1 MPNHNNTAAAKKLR
15 SSYFT
20 TTISI
25 ALVLFLLG
33 MIGLLL
39 LNASRVSNYV
49 KENLCLTVTFA
60 PDTRDAEI
68 RQIEKQLLTLPQV
81 KTVRYIDKDEAAREM
96 EANLGESFM
105 DMLDENPLLPSME
118 IKLFAQY
125 ANEEGMNGIAETVRA
140 FKPVRDVN
148 YEKDVVNLIHE
159 NVRKI
164 SLVLLGFS
172 LLMLLVAVTLIN
184 NTVRLM
190 VYSKRFLIR
199 AMQLVGATRGFIRR
213 PFVGSAVVQGLV
225 GGLLAN
231 AMLAVVVFFSAREL
245 PGIVGFNNPLSLGAL
260 FVVVFIVGI
269 ALTLVST
276 ISSVNKYL
284 NLRTADLYV

>member
-1 MPNHNNTAAAKKLR
+1 MPNHNNTAATKKLR

-39 LNASRVSNYV
+39 LNASRVSSYV

-96 EANLGESFM
+96 QANLGENFLE
-105 DMLDENPLLPSME
+105 MLDENPLLPSME

-125 ANEEGMNGIAETVRA
+125 ANEEGMGAIAETVRA

-148 YEKDVVNLIHE
+148 FEKDVVNLIHE

-172 LLMLLVAVTLIN
+172 VLMLLVAITLIN

-199 AMQLVGATRGFIRR
+199 TMQLVGATRGFIRR
-213 PFVGSAVVQGLV
+213 PFVASAVVQGLV
-225 GGLLAN
+225 GGAVAN

-245 PGIVGFNNPLSLGAL
+245 PGIVGFSNAFSLSAL
-260 FVVVFIVGI
+260 FAVVFVAGI

-276 ISSVNKYL
+276 TLSVNKYL

>member
-1 MPNHNNTAAAKKLR
+1 MPNHNSTAAARKLR

-33 MIGLLL
+33 MIGLIL
-39 LNASRVSNYV
+39 LNASRVSSYV

-68 RQIEKQLLTLPQV
+68 RQIEKQLLASPQV
-81 KTVRYIDKDEAAREM
+81 KSVRYIDKDEAAKEM
-96 EANLGESFM
+96 QENLGENFL

-118 IKLFAQY
+118 VKLFAEY
-125 ANEEGMNGIAETVRA
+125 ADEEGMSAQAETLRSY
-140 FKPVRDVN
+140 KPVRDVN
-148 YEKDVVNLIHE
+148 FEKDVVNLIHE

-172 LLMLLVAVTLIN
+172 ILMLLVAITLIN

-199 AMQLVGATRGFIRR
+199 TMQLVGATRGFIRR
-213 PFVGSAVVQGLV
+213 PFVASAVIQGLV
-225 GGLLAN
+225 GGLVAN
-231 AMLAVVVFFSAREL
+231 AMLAVVIFISAREL
-245 PGIVGFNNPLSLGAL
+245 PGVVGFTNVYSVATL
-260 FVVVFIVGI
+260 FAIVFLVGVL
-269 ALTLVST
+269 LTLVST
-276 ISSVNKYL
+276 TRSVNKYL

>member
-1 MPNHNNTAAAKKLR
+1 MPNHNNTAATKKLR

-39 LNASRVSNYV
+39 LNASRVSSYV

-96 EANLGESFM
+96 EANLGENFL

-125 ANEEGMNGIAETVRA
+125 ANEEGMGGIAETVRT

-148 YEKDVVNLIHE
+148 FEKDVVNLIHE

-172 LLMLLVAVTLIN
+172 VLMLLVAITLIN

-199 AMQLVGATRGFIRR
+199 TMQLVGATRGFIRR
-213 PFVGSAVVQGLV
+213 PFVASAVIQGLV
-225 GGLLAN
+225 GGAVAN

-245 PGIVGFNNPLSLGAL
+245 PGIVGFNNAFSLSAL
-260 FVVVFIVGI
+260 FAVVFVTGV

-276 ISSVNKYL
+276 TLSVNKYL

>member
-1 MPNHNNTAAAKKLR
+1 
-15 SSYFT
+15 
-20 TTISI
+20 
-25 ALVLFLLG
+25 
-33 MIGLLL
+33 
-39 LNASRVSNYV
+39 
-49 KENLCLTVTFA
+49 
-60 PDTRDAEI
+60 
-68 RQIEKQLLTLPQV
+68 
-81 KTVRYIDKDEAAREM
+81 M
-96 EANLGESFM
+96 EANLGENFLE
-105 DMLDENPLLPSME
+105 MLDENPLLPSME

-125 ANEEGMNGIAETVRA
+125 ANEEGMSAIAETVRA

-148 YEKDVVNLIHE
+148 FEKDVVNLIHE

-172 LLMLLVAVTLIN
+172 VLMLLVAITLIN

-199 AMQLVGATRGFIRR
+199 TMQLVGATRGFIRR
-213 PFVGSAVVQGLV
+213 PFVASAVIQGLV
-225 GGLLAN
+225 GGAVAN

-245 PGIVGFNNPLSLGAL
+245 PGIVGFNNAFSLWAL
-260 FVVVFIVGI
+260 FAVVFVAGI

-276 ISSVNKYL
+276 TLSVNKYL

>member
-1 MPNHNNTAAAKKLR
+1 MPNHNNTAATKKLR

-39 LNASRVSNYV
+39 LNASRVSSYV

-81 KTVRYIDKDEAAREM
+81 KTVRYIDKEEAAREM
-96 EANLGESFM
+96 EANLGENFL

-125 ANEEGMNGIAETVRA
+125 ANEEGMSAIAETVRA

-148 YEKDVVNLIHE
+148 FEKDVVNLIHE

-172 LLMLLVAVTLIN
+172 VLMLLVAITLIN

-199 AMQLVGATRGFIRR
+199 TMQLVGATRGFIRR
-213 PFVGSAVVQGLV
+213 PFVASAVVQGLV
-225 GGLLAN
+225 GGAVAN

-245 PGIVGFNNPLSLGAL
+245 PGIVGFNNAFSLSAL
-260 FVVVFIVGI
+260 FAVVFVTGV

-276 ISSVNKYL
+276 TLSVNKYL

>member
-1 MPNHNNTAAAKKLR
+1 MPNHNNTAAARKLR

-39 LNASRVSNYV
+39 LNATRVSSYV

-68 RQIEKQLLTLPQV
+68 RQIEKQLLTQPQV
-81 KTVRYIDKDEAAREM
+81 KTVRYIAKEEAAREM
-96 EANLGESFM
+96 EANLGENFL

-118 IKLFAQY
+118 IKLFAEY
-125 ANEEGMNGIAETVRA
+125 ANEEGMSGIAETVRG

-172 LLMLLVAVTLIN
+172 VLMLLVAVTLIN

-199 AMQLVGATRGFIRR
+199 TMQLVGATRGFIRR
-213 PFVGSAVVQGLV
+213 PFIGSAVVQGLV
-225 GGLLAN
+225 GGLVAN

-245 PGIVGFNNPLSLGAL
+245 PGIVGFNNTFSLAAL
-260 FVVVFIVGI
+260 FAVIFVTGI
-269 ALTLVST
+269 AITLVST
-276 ISSVNKYL
+276 TMSVNKYL

>member
-1 MPNHNNTAAAKKLR
+1 MPNQSSTAAQRKLR

-25 ALVLFLLG
+25 SLVLFLLG

-39 LNASRVSNYV
+39 LNANRVSSYV

-68 RQIEKQLLTLPQV
+68 RQIEKQLLSQPQV
-81 KTVRYIDKDEAAREM
+81 KSVRFIDKDEAAKEM
-96 EANLGESFM
+96 EANLGESFL

-118 IKLFAQY
+118 VKLFAEY
-125 ANEEGMNGIAETVRA
+125 ANEQGMNAQAELIRS

-148 YEKDVVNLIHE
+148 FEKDVVNLIHD
-159 NVRKI
+159 NIRKI

-172 LLMLLVAVTLIN
+172 ALMLIVAITLIN

-190 VYSKRFLIR
+190 VYSKRFIIR
-199 AMQLVGATRGFIRR
+199 TMQLVGATRGFIRK
-213 PFVGSAVVQGLV
+213 PFLASAVAQGLA
-225 GGLLAN
+225 GGLIAN

-245 PGIVGFNNPLSLGAL
+245 PGVIGFTNVTSVVVLFSVVFVVGVLITMISTTRSVNRYLSL
-260 FVVVFIVGI
+260 
-269 ALTLVST
+269 ST
-276 ISSVNKYL
+276 D
-284 NLRTADLYV
+284 DLYV

>member
-1 MPNHNNTAAAKKLR
+1 MPNHNSTAAAKKLR

-39 LNASRVSNYV
+39 LNASRVSSYV

-81 KTVRYIDKDEAAREM
+81 KTVRYIDKEEAAREM
-96 EANLGESFM
+96 EANLGENFL

-125 ANEEGMNGIAETVRA
+125 ANEEGMGAIAENVRA
-140 FKPVRDVN
+140 FKPVREVN
-148 YEKDVVNLIHE
+148 FEKDVVNLIHE

-172 LLMLLVAVTLIN
+172 VLMLLVAVTLIN

-199 AMQLVGATRGFIRR
+199 TMQLVGATRGFIRR
-213 PFVGSAVVQGLV
+213 PFLASAVIQGLV
-225 GGLLAN
+225 GGAVAN
-231 AMLAVVVFFSAREL
+231 VMLAVVVFFSAREL
-245 PGIVGFNNPLSLGAL
+245 PGVIGFNNAFSLFTL
-260 FVVVFIVGI
+260 FAVVFVTGI
-269 ALTLVST
+269 ALTIVST
-276 ISSVNKYL
+276 TLSVNKYL

>member
-1 MPNHNNTAAAKKLR
+1 MPNHNNTAATKKLR
-15 SSYFT
+15 SSYLT

-39 LNASRVSNYV
+39 LNASRVSSYV

-81 KTVRYIDKDEAAREM
+81 KTVRYIDKEEAAREM
-96 EANLGESFM
+96 EANLGENFL

-118 IKLFAQY
+118 VKLFAQY
-125 ANEEGMNGIAETVRA
+125 ANEEGMSAIAETVRA

-148 YEKDVVNLIHE
+148 FEKDVVNLIHE

-172 LLMLLVAVTLIN
+172 ALMLLVAITLIN

-199 AMQLVGATRGFIRR
+199 TMQLVGATRGFIRR
-213 PFVGSAVVQGLV
+213 PFVASAVVQGLV
-225 GGLLAN
+225 GGAVAN

-245 PGIVGFNNPLSLGAL
+245 PGIVGFNNPFSLSAL
-260 FVVVFIVGI
+260 FAVVFVTGV
-269 ALTLVST
+269 ALTLIST
-276 ISSVNKYL
+276 TLSVNKYL

>member
-1 MPNHNNTAAAKKLR
+1 MPNTNSTAAARKLR

-33 MIGLLL
+33 MIGLLV
-39 LNASRVSNYV
+39 LNASRVSSYV
-49 KENLCLTVTFA
+49 KENLSLTVTFA
-60 PDTRDAEI
+60 PDTRDAEV
-68 RQIEKQLLTLPQV
+68 RQIEKQLLATPQV
-81 KTVRYIDKDEAAREM
+81 KSVRYIDKEEAAREM
-96 EANLGESFM
+96 EANLGENFL

-118 IKLFAQY
+118 VKLFAQY
-125 ANEEGMNGIAETVRA
+125 ANEEGMAALAEQVRA
-140 FKPVRDVN
+140 YKSVRDVN
-148 YEKDVVNLIHE
+148 YEKDVVNLIHD

-164 SLVLLGFS
+164 SFVLLGFS
-172 LLMLLVAVTLIN
+172 VLMLLVAITLIN

-213 PFVGSAVVQGLV
+213 PFLASAVIQGLV

-231 AMLAVVVFFSAREL
+231 AMLAVIVFFSAREL
-245 PGIVGFNNPLSLGAL
+245 PGIVGFNNPYYLVLL
-260 FVVVFIVGI
+260 FAVVF
-269 ALTLVST
+269 LTGVVITLIST
-276 ISSVNKYL
+276 TRSVNRYL

>member
-1 MPNHNNTAAAKKLR
+1 MPNHNNTAATKKLR
-15 SSYFT
+15 SSYLT

-39 LNASRVSNYV
+39 LNASRVSSYV

-96 EANLGESFM
+96 EANLGENFL

-118 IKLFAQY
+118 VKLFAQY
-125 ANEEGMNGIAETVRA
+125 ANEEGMSAIAETVRA

-148 YEKDVVNLIHE
+148 FEKDVVNLIHE

-172 LLMLLVAVTLIN
+172 ALMLLVAITLIN

-199 AMQLVGATRGFIRR
+199 TMQLVGATRGFIRR
-213 PFVGSAVVQGLV
+213 PFVASAVVQGLV
-225 GGLLAN
+225 GGAVAN

-245 PGIVGFNNPLSLGAL
+245 PGIVGFNNPFSLSAL
-260 FVVVFIVGI
+260 FAVVFVTGV

-276 ISSVNKYL
+276 TLSVNKYL

>member
-1 MPNHNNTAAAKKLR
+1 MPNHNSTAAARKLR

-39 LNASRVSNYV
+39 LNANRVSSYV
-49 KENLCLTVTFA
+49 KENLCLTITFA

-68 RQIEKQLLTLPQV
+68 RQIEKQLLATPQV
-81 KTVRYIDKDEAAREM
+81 KSVRYIDKDEAAREM
-96 EANLGESFM
+96 EANLGENFIE
-105 DMLDENPLLPSME
+105 MLDENPLLPSME
-118 IKLFAQY
+118 VKLFAQY
-125 ANEEGMNGIAETVRA
+125 ANEEGMEALAESVRA
-140 FKPVRDVN
+140 YKPVRDVN
-148 YEKDVVNLIHE
+148 FEKDVVNLIHE

-164 SLVLLGFS
+164 SLVFLVFS
-172 LLMLLVAVTLIN
+172 VLMLLVAITLIN

-199 AMQLVGATRGFIRR
+199 TMQLVGATSSFIRR
-213 PFVGSAVVQGLV
+213 PFVATAVIQGLV
-225 GGLLAN
+225 GGFVAN
-231 AMLAVVVFFSAREL
+231 AMLASVVFFSAREL
-245 PGIVGFNNPLSLGAL
+245 PGIIGFNNTYYLAL
-260 FVVVFIVGI
+260 LFFVVF
-269 ALTLVST
+269 LTGVLLTVVST
-276 ISSVNKYL
+276 ITSVNRYL